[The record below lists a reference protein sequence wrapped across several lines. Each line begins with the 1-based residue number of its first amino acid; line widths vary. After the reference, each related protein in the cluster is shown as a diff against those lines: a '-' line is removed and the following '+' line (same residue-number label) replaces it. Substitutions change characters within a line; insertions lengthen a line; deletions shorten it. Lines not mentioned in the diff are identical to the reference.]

1 MNRVDTEPLLVLAGP
16 PGYGVPVEGQALV
29 SEEAFSPRY
38 DLDRATGV
46 ISRKGH
52 ALEGHNIA
60 QRIFVIPAAKGGVA
74 AGWAFYDLVQRGFAP
89 KALICQRTNPVFVQG
104 CVLAG
109 IAILHALSPDPVATL
124 QTGDWVRLDP
134 AHGTVTRLKP

>member
-1 MNRVDTEPLLVLAGP
+1 
-16 PGYGVPVEGQALV
+16 
-29 SEEAFSPRY
+29 
-38 DLDRATGV
+38 
-46 ISRKGH
+46 
-52 ALEGHNIA
+52 
-60 QRIFVIPAAKGGVA
+60 
-74 AGWAFYDLVQRGFAP
+74 VQRGIAP
-89 KALICQRTNPVFVQG
+89 QALICQRTNPVFVQG